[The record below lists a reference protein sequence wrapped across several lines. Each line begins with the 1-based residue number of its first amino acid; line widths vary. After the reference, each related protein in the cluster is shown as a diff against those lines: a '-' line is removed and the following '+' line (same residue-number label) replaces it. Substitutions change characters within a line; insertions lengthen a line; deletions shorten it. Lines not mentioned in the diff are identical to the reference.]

1 MFILRILKT
10 GGVIRLKT
18 ETNNPVETLPIMKR
32 EKAKNYGVIL
42 LFMLPALIPLT
53 LFWIYPMIYSFY
65 LSFTDWDYMSV
76 QKNFIGLENY
86 IELFS
91 SATFYSVL
99 VKTLYFCLGVVFPS
113 VLGGLLLALL
123 LNSSEKGMGLYR
135 TFIFSPWITPMVA
148 VAIVWS
154 WIYEPRMG
162 LANHLLESAGL
173 QGVGWTSSAAWAM
186 PAVIIVT
193 IWKGLGWS
201 MIFYLNALRKVPYSL
216 YEAASL
222 DGASGFK
229 KFIHVTLPLVS
240 PTSLFL
246 IIITT
251 IDALQAYDQI
261 QILTQGGP
269 AGSTRTILYMY
280 YQTAFEQFNVGR
292 ATAVATVLLLI
303 TGLLSLFQFA
313 LSKRWVHYD

>member
-1 MFILRILKT
+1 M
-10 GGVIRLKT
+10 
-18 ETNNPVETLPIMKR
+18 
-32 EKAKNYGVIL
+32 
-42 LFMLPALIPLT
+42 IPLT

-65 LSFTDWDYMSV
+65 LSLTDWDYMSLDY
-76 QKNFIGLENY
+76 NFIGLENY
-86 IELFS
+86 IDLFTS
-91 SATFYSVL
+91 SAFFSVL
-99 VKTLYFCLGVVFPS
+99 IKTLYFCIGVVFPS

-123 LNSSEKGMGLYR
+123 LNSNEKGMGLYR

-154 WIYEPRMG
+154 WIFEPRMG
-162 LANHLLESAGL
+162 FANFLLESVNLPGL
-173 QGVGWTSSAAWAM
+173 GWTSSTDWAM

-193 IWKGLGWS
+193 VWKGLGWS
-201 MIFYLNALRKVPYSL
+201 MIFYLNALRRVPANL

-222 DGASGFK
+222 DGATGLK
-229 KFIHVTLPLVS
+229 KFLYVTIPLVS

-251 IDALQAYDQI
+251 IDSLQAYDQI

-280 YQTAFEQFNVGR
+280 YQTAFEEFNVGK
-292 ATAVATVLLLI
+292 ATAVATVLLII
-303 TGLLSLFQFA
+303 TGLLSLMQFI